1 MSHASPSSPGFLLFA
16 KKTMAD
22 KIKFIIAA
30 LIVVGA
36 LAGFYYFGSQ
46 PAVVRIAGLLVAAA
60 LAAAVFF
67 QTAAGRNAWAFI
79 GEYRAEV
86 RKIVWPTRKETTQ
99 TTLVVMAM
107 VVLIAAI
114 LWMFD
119 SILTWIVKMVM
130 G

>member
-1 MSHASPSSPGFLLFA
+1 
-16 KKTMAD
+16 MAD
-22 KIKFIIAA
+22 KIKFFIAA
-30 LIVVGA
+30 VIVVGA
-36 LAGFYYFGSQ
+36 LAGFYYFGSE
-46 PAVVRIAGLLVAAA
+46 PAAVRIAGLLVAAG

-67 QTAAGRNAWAFI
+67 QTAAGRHAWAFI
-79 GEYRAEV
+79 GDARSEV

-99 TTLVVMAM
+99 TTLMVMAM

-114 LWMFD
+114 LWFFD